1 MIRENDVRSIFYI
14 ISVTFVVISVSSF
27 LFYILELEQNKNIT
41 NLFDSVWWSIVTLT
55 SLGYGDICP
64 VTVGG
69 RIVGIFLMFFGVGL
83 IGVIAGSV
91 SRHYFEERDFRKNK

>member
-1 MIRENDVRSIFYI
+1 MIRENDVKSIFYI
-14 ISVTFVVISVSSF
+14 TSITLSVIFLSSF
-27 LFYILELEQNKNIT
+27 LFYILELEQNKNVS

-55 SLGYGDICP
+55 SLGYGDIYP

-69 RIVGIFLMFFGVGL
+69 RIVGMFLMFFGIGL
-83 IGVIAGSV
+83 IGVIAGTV